1 MARGAGSSFPFRGTD
16 SSLFH
21 EKIVQLQL
29 TDRRVYCES
38 RSAISKAMENLEEK
52 VEIVARRGHLPNLGS
67 WTKQSLM
74 QTKPLRLIRIQE
86 EATTTLATST
96 I

>member
-52 VEIVARRGHLPNLGS
+52 VEIVARVANTVVGICQTWEAG
-67 WTKQSLM
+67 QSNH
-74 QTKPLRLIRIQE
+74 
-86 EATTTLATST
+86 
-96 I
+96 